1 MGKLVVKLPGI
12 RQSMRVKGM
21 IAAEESEQKKSKS
34 SKERVKAFRERLKND
49 PKLKQKCKELK
60 LKKQIENKAYKA
72 NLKEKRRQNP
82 FLDNKYKE
90 KQRMWWKTSQ
100 KRKAEKNQAK

>member
-34 SKERVKAFRERLKND
+34 SKERVKAFRE
-49 PKLKQKCKELK
+49 
-60 LKKQIENKAYKA
+60 
-72 NLKEKRRQNP
+72 
-82 FLDNKYKE
+82 
-90 KQRMWWKTSQ
+90 KT
-100 KRKAEKNQAK
+100 